1 MSKNSDNLIVINER
15 LKNGVIEKVET
26 LSTPGKVRHLPH
38 QAVMQEDHSS
48 SKPHV
53 VCVLSSASV
62 KNVGLSLNS
71 LNKAM
76 YCNVGTCFTPL
87 LFSVLDFG
95 SIQLEVQLTY
105 EKLFCKLL

>member
-15 LKNGVIEKVET
+15 LKNSVIEKVET

-53 VCVLSSASV
+53 VCVLSNASV
-62 KNVGLSLNS
+62 KNVGLSLN
-71 LNKAM
+71 KAM
-76 YCNVGTCFTPL
+76 HCNVGTCFTPL
-87 LFSVLDFG
+87 LFDVLDFG

>member
-15 LKNGVIEKVET
+15 LKNSVIEKVET

-53 VCVLSSASV
+53 VCVLSNASV
-62 KNVGLSLNS
+62 KNVGLS

-76 YCNVGTCFTPL
+76 YCNVGTCFTPR
-87 LFSVLDFG
+87 LFDVLDFA